1 LIDKKKISK
10 KLGLT
15 YSKLRSN
22 KNRNKKVEEKKLAV
36 KQFETAYEILT
47 MIEKVKEIATRLKLH
62 PDLLVDI
69 FFKVGLMVMNQTVIN
84 LKSELKIKLIEIF
97 PKEFKHLTDNDFAE
111 LVTIFNSLKPKE

>member
-1 LIDKKKISK
+1 M
-10 KLGLT
+10 
-15 YSKLRSN
+15 
-22 KNRNKKVEEKKLAV
+22 AV

>member
-1 LIDKKKISK
+1 MIDKKKISK